1 MLSLTDNRRYYF
13 YGGYTDMR
21 KSFDGLCS
29 LITQHL
35 GNNPLSGDV
44 YIFINKNRDRIKLLL
59 WDKNGFI
66 IYYKRLESGTYELPK
81 LEAHLRQIELR
92 RDELLLLLEGIS
104 LQSIKRRKRFSLQTT
119 K

>member
-13 YGGYTDMR
+13 YAAYTDMR

-29 LITQHL
+29 LITQDL
-35 GNNPLSGDV
+35 GSLPLSGDV

-59 WDKNGFI
+59 WDKNGFV

-81 LEAHLRQIELR
+81 LEQNLKQVELR
-92 RDELLLLLEGIS
+92 RDELMLLLEGIS
-104 LQSIKRRKRFSLQTT
+104 LQSIKRRKRFSVQRME
-119 K
+119 